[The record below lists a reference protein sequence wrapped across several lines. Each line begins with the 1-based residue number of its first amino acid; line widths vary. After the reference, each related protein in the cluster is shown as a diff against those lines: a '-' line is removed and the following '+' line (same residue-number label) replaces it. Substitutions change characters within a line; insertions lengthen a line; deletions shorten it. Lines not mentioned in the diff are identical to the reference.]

1 MITQIKTFNGAS
13 EEKINEWLSI
23 NKIKIIDIKTRD
35 AIEYHYNG
43 DFSYQFVETI
53 IIYEKDND

>member
-1 MITQIKTFNGAS
+1 MVAQIKTFNGVLD
-13 EEKINEWLSI
+13 ERINEWLSI

-43 DFSYQFVETI
+43 EFAYQFVETI
-53 IIYEKDND
+53 IIYEV